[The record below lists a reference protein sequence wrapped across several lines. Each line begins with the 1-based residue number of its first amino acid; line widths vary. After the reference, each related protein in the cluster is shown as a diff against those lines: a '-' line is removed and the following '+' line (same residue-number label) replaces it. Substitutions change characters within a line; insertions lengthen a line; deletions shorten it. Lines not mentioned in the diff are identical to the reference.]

1 MKRNSAEAEFLGRLV
16 RLRLGRAQLAA
27 VRLGVSL
34 RTRLTLWYGALL
46 AITLLT
52 FSGLVYFT
60 LQQNLSS
67 SMDERLT
74 LRADQLRLRIDPSI
88 GNLLQ
93 PEDVAPGVQLQSTLG
108 EFVGT
113 GVYVQ
118 LLNQKAAVI
127 ATPPNLIGEELPVPT
142 SSRQAIVEDRP
153 IFDVVPIAGD
163 QVRVRLLTEPL
174 HLNGTGEVVGAVQV
188 AESFAPF
195 ESTMSAVARLMLLA
209 GVGALLLAVVVG
221 WLLTRAALSPV
232 FRITDTARH
241 IAATGDYRQ
250 RLHVTPPRFG
260 HGDELFFLAATFNDM
275 IARLEHML
283 DSQRRLLADTS
294 HELRN
299 PITIIRGNLALLRRS
314 SVPEASRNEAIVEA
328 EEEAARMG
336 RLVGDLL
343 LLARADAGDIPS
355 FQRERVD
362 LGELASDVV
371 EQARPQAGSC
381 TLSASHDPRCVV
393 LGDRDRLKQLVTN
406 LVENAIRYTPA
417 GGKVDVVVRGGT
429 GLQQRGA
436 TVRSRNARDAGTT
449 TSMAQLTITDTGIG
463 ISPTDLPHVFER
475 FYRAEKA
482 RSRAH
487 GGSGLGLSIAEYIAQ
502 AHGGSIEA
510 SSEGPNR
517 GSTFTVRLPLAPR
530 ADPKR
535 PVSAPVAPVAIG
547 R

>member
-1 MKRNSAEAEFLGRLV
+1 MKRM
-16 RLRLGRAQLAA
+16 

-46 AITLLT
+46 AVTLLI

-60 LQQNLSS
+60 LQQNLYS

-74 LRADQLRLRIDPSI
+74 LRADQLRREVGPSI

-93 PEDVAPGVQLQSTLG
+93 PEDVAPGVQLQSTLS

-127 ATPPNLIGEELPVPT
+127 ATPPNLVGEQLPVPA
-142 SSRQAIVEDRP
+142 SSRSAMVEDRP
-153 IFDVVPIAGD
+153 IFDTVPISGGNAN
-163 QVRVRLLTEPL
+163 VRLLTEPL

-188 AESFAPF
+188 AESLTPS
-195 ESTMSAVARLMLLA
+195 ENTMSAVARLLLSA
-209 GVGALLLAVVVG
+209 GVGALLIAVVVG

-232 FRITDTARH
+232 FRITETARH

-260 HGDELFFLAATFNDM
+260 HGDELFFLASTFNDM

-283 DSQRRLLADTS
+283 ESQRRLLADTS

-299 PITIIRGNLALLRRS
+299 PITIIRGNLALLRRP
-314 SVPEASRNEAIVEA
+314 SVPESSRNEAIVEA

-343 LLARADAGDIPS
+343 LLARADAGDMPS

-362 LGELASDVV
+362 LGELATEVV
-371 EQARPQAGSC
+371 EQALPQAGTRVMSVNC
-381 TLSASHDPRCVV
+381 DPRCIV
-393 LGDRDRLKQLVTN
+393 LGDRDRLKQLIAN

-417 GGKVDVVVRGGT
+417 GGTVDVSVRGGP
-429 GLQQRGA
+429 GLQQPGA
-436 TVRSRNARDAGTT
+436 AVRSRTARDAS
-449 TSMAQLTITDTGIG
+449 TSTPMAQLTITDSGIG
-463 ISPTDLPHVFER
+463 ISPTDLPHVFDR

-510 SSEGPNR
+510 SSQGTNR
-517 GSTFTVRLPLAPR
+517 GSTFTVRLPLASR
-530 ADPKR
+530 TDPAR
-535 PVSAPVAPVAIG
+535 PVTVPVAPVAIG

>member
-1 MKRNSAEAEFLGRLV
+1 MKRMI
-16 RLRLGRAQLAA
+16 
-27 VRLGVSL
+27 RLGVSL

-46 AITLLT
+46 AVTLLT
-52 FSGLVYFT
+52 FSALVYFT

-74 LRADQLRLRIDPSI
+74 LRADQLRREVGPSI

-93 PEDVAPGVQLQSTLG
+93 PEDVAPQVQLQSTLSD
-108 EFVGT
+108 FVGT

-127 ATPPNLIGEELPVPT
+127 ATPPNLVGEDLPVPG
-142 SSRQAIVEDRP
+142 SSRQAINEDRP
-153 IFDVVPIAGD
+153 IFDTVPIAGGNGS
-163 QVRVRLLTEPL
+163 VRLLTEPL
-174 HLNGTGEVVGAVQV
+174 HLNGTDEVVGAVQV
-188 AESFAPF
+188 AESLSPI
-195 ESTMSAVARLMLLA
+195 ENTMSAVARLLA
-209 GVGALLLAVVVG
+209 SAGAAALLLAMLVG

-250 RLHVTPPRFG
+250 RLQVPPPRFG
-260 HGDELFFLAATFNDM
+260 HGDELFFLASTFNDM
-275 IARLEHML
+275 IASLEHML
-283 DSQRRLLADTS
+283 ESQRRLLADTS

-299 PITIIRGNLALLRRS
+299 PITIIRGNLALLRRQ
-314 SVPEASRNEAIVEA
+314 SVPEASRNEAVAEA

-343 LLARADAGDIPS
+343 LLARADAGDMPN

-362 LGELASDVV
+362 LGELVSEVV
-371 EQARPQAGSC
+371 EQARPQAGTRKLNVDC
-381 TLSASHDPRCVV
+381 DPRCIVR
-393 LGDRDRLKQLVTN
+393 GDRDRLKQLVAN

-417 GGKVDVVVRGGT
+417 GGKVEVSVRGGPGPH
-429 GLQQRGA
+429 GLKQGGA
-436 TVRSRNARDAGTT
+436 AVRSRNARDAGTST
-449 TSMAQLTITDTGIG
+449 PMAQLTITDSGIG

-502 AHGGSIEA
+502 AHGGTIQA
-510 SSEGPNR
+510 TSEGTNR
-517 GSTFTVRLPLAPR
+517 GSTFTIRLPLASR
-530 ADPKR
+530 ADPAR
-535 PVSAPVAPVAIG
+535 PVTAPVAPLAVG

>member
-1 MKRNSAEAEFLGRLV
+1 MPSAGHEPVKRMI
-16 RLRLGRAQLAA
+16 
-27 VRLGVSL
+27 RLGVSL
-34 RTRLTLWYGALL
+34 RTRLTLWYGVLL

-60 LQQNLSS
+60 LQQNLWS

-74 LRADQLRLRIDPSI
+74 LRADQLRREVGPNV

-93 PEDVAPGVQLQSTLG
+93 PEDVAPQVQLQSTLT

-127 ATPPNLIGEELPVPT
+127 AMPPNLVGEQLPVPT
-142 SSRQAIVEDRP
+142 SSRQAMIEDRP
-153 IFDVVPIAGD
+153 IFDTVPISGGNAS
-163 QVRVRLLTEPL
+163 VRLLTEPL
-174 HLNGTGEVVGAVQV
+174 HLNGTDEVVGAVQV
-188 AESFAPF
+188 AESLSPL
-195 ESTMSAVARLMLLA
+195 ENTMSAVARLLLSA
-209 GVGALLLAVVVG
+209 GAGALLLAVVVG

-250 RLHVTPPRFG
+250 RLNVTSPRFG
-260 HGDELFFLAATFNDM
+260 HGDELFFLASTFNDM

-283 DSQRRLLADTS
+283 ESQRRLLADTS

-299 PITIIRGNLALLRRS
+299 PITIIRGNLQLLRRLG
-314 SVPEASRNEAIVEA
+314 VPEASRSEAIVEA

-336 RLVGDLL
+336 RLVSDLL
-343 LLARADAGDIPS
+343 LLARADTGDLPS

-362 LGELASDVV
+362 LGELASEVV
-371 EQARPQAGSC
+371 EQARPQAGTR
-381 TLSASHDPRCVV
+381 TLTVTSDARCVV
-393 LGDRDRLKQLVTN
+393 LGDRDRLKQLIAN
-406 LVENAIRYTPA
+406 LVENAIRYTPGSGSVEVA
-417 GGKVDVVVRGGT
+417 LRGGS
-429 GLQQRGA
+429 GLQQRTGG
-436 TVRSRNARDAGTT
+436 VRSRNARDAGTST
-449 TSMAQLTITDTGIG
+449 FMAQLTITDTGIG

-482 RSRAH
+482 RSRTH
-487 GGSGLGLSIAEYIAQ
+487 GGSGLGLSIAAYIAQ

-510 SSEGPNR
+510 SSEGTNR
-517 GSTFTVRLPLAPR
+517 GSTFTVRLPLAVR
-530 ADPKR
+530 SDPTR
-535 PVSAPVAPVAIG
+535 PVTAPVTPVAIG

>member
-1 MKRNSAEAEFLGRLV
+1 MKRIL
-16 RLRLGRAQLAA
+16 
-27 VRLGVSL
+27 RLGVSL

-46 AITLLT
+46 AVTLLT

-74 LRADQLRLRIDPSI
+74 LRADQLRLRISPSL

-93 PEDVAPGVQLQSTLG
+93 PEDVAPGVQLQSTLS

-118 LLNQKAAVI
+118 LLNQKSAVI
-127 ATPPNLIGEELPVPT
+127 ATPPNLLGEQLPVPS
-142 SSRQAIVEDRP
+142 SSRQAIAEDRP
-153 IFDVVPIAGD
+153 IFDTVPVSDGNGS
-163 QVRVRLLTEPL
+163 VRLLTEPL
-174 HLNGTGEVVGAVQV
+174 HLNGTSEVVGAVQV
-188 AESFAPF
+188 AESLSPVDN
-195 ESTMSAVARLMLLA
+195 TMTAVARLLLSA
-209 GVGALLLAVVVG
+209 GALALLLAVVVG
-221 WLLTRAALSPV
+221 WLLTRAALRPV
-232 FRITDTARH
+232 FRITDTARL

-250 RLHVTPPRFG
+250 RLQVRPPRFG

-283 DSQRRLLADTS
+283 ESQRRLLADTS

-299 PITIIRGNLALLRRS
+299 PITIIRGNLALLRRA

-343 LLARADAGDIPS
+343 LLARADTGEGPS

-362 LGELASDVV
+362 LGELAGEVV
-371 EQARPQAGSC
+371 EQARPRAGSR
-381 TLSASHDPRCVV
+381 TLNVMSDARCIV
-393 LGDRDRLKQLVTN
+393 LGDHDRLKQLITN

-417 GGKVDVVVRGGT
+417 AGSVEVTVRGT
-429 GLQQRGA
+429 SGLQQPGGA
-436 TVRSRNARDAGTT
+436 VRSRNARDAGT
-449 TSMAQLTITDTGIG
+449 SKPMAQLTITDSGIG

-502 AHGGSIEA
+502 AHGGSVEA
-510 SSEGPNR
+510 SSQGTNR
-517 GSTFTVRLPLAPR
+517 GSTFTVRLPLASR
-530 ADPKR
+530 ADPRR
-535 PVSAPVAPVAIG
+535 PVTTSVAPVAIG

>member
-1 MKRNSAEAEFLGRLV
+1 MKRAI
-16 RLRLGRAQLAA
+16 
-27 VRLGVSL
+27 RLGVSL

-74 LRADQLRLRIDPSI
+74 LRADQLRREVGPNI

-93 PEDVAPGVQLQSTLG
+93 PEDVAPGVQLQSTLS

-127 ATPPNLIGEELPVPT
+127 ATPPNLVGEELPVPS
-142 SSRQAIVEDRP
+142 SSRQAIAEDRP
-153 IFDVVPIAGD
+153 IFDTVPISGGSAS
-163 QVRVRLLTEPL
+163 VRLLTEPL
-174 HLNGTGEVVGAVQV
+174 HLNGTNEVVGAVEV
-188 AESFAPF
+188 AESLSAFDN
-195 ESTMSAVARLMLLA
+195 TMSAVARLMLSA

-232 FRITDTARH
+232 FRITETARH
-241 IAATGDYRQ
+241 IASTGDYRQ

-283 DSQRRLLADTS
+283 ESQRRLLADTS

-299 PITIIRGNLALLRRS
+299 PITIIRGNLALLRRA

-343 LLARADAGDIPS
+343 LLARADAGDMPS

-362 LGELASDVV
+362 LGELAGDVV
-371 EQARPQAGSC
+371 EQARSRAG
-381 TLSASHDPRCVV
+381 TRKLSAQMDPRCVV
-393 LGDRDRLKQLVTN
+393 MGDRDRLKQLITN

-417 GGKVDVVVRGGT
+417 GGTVDVAVRRTPGVQQAGT
-429 GLQQRGA
+429 TA
-436 TVRSRNARDAGTT
+436 RSRNARDAGTSV
-449 TSMAQLTITDTGIG
+449 SMAQLTITDSGIG

-502 AHGGSIEA
+502 AHGGTIEA
-510 SSEGPNR
+510 SSDGTNR
-517 GSTFTVRLPLAPR
+517 GSTFTVRLPLAARSDPR
-530 ADPKR
+530 R
-535 PVSAPVAPVAIG
+535 PVAPAVAPVAIS

>member
-1 MKRNSAEAEFLGRLV
+1 MKRVL
-16 RLRLGRAQLAA
+16 
-27 VRLGVSL
+27 RLGVSL

-46 AITLLT
+46 AVTLLT

-60 LQQNLSS
+60 LQQNLST

-74 LRADQLRLRIDPSI
+74 LRADQLRLRISPSL

-93 PEDVAPGVQLQSTLG
+93 PEDVAPGVQLQSTLS

-127 ATPPNLIGEELPVPT
+127 ATPPNLLGEQLPVPS
-142 SSRQAIVEDRP
+142 SSRQAIIEDRP
-153 IFDVVPIAGD
+153 IFDTVPIADGNGS
-163 QVRVRLLTEPL
+163 VRLLTEPL
-174 HLNGTGEVVGAVQV
+174 HLNRTSEVVGAVQV
-188 AESFAPF
+188 AESLSPVDN
-195 ESTMSAVARLMLLA
+195 TMTAVARLLLSA
-209 GVGALLLAVVVG
+209 GAFALLLAVGVG
-221 WLLTRAALSPV
+221 WLLTRAALRPV
-232 FRITDTARH
+232 FRITETARH

-250 RLHVTPPRFG
+250 RLQVRPPRFG

-283 DSQRRLLADTS
+283 ESQRRLLADTS

-299 PITIIRGNLALLRRS
+299 PITIIRGNLALLRRA

-343 LLARADAGDIPS
+343 LLARADAGDMPS

-362 LGELASDVV
+362 LGELAGEVV
-371 EQARPQAGSC
+371 EQARPRAGTR
-381 TLSASHDPRCVV
+381 TLSLTSDARCIV
-393 LGDRDRLKQLVTN
+393 LGDRDRLKQLVAN
-406 LVENAIRYTPA
+406 LVENAIRYTP
-417 GGKVDVVVRGGT
+417 GGGSVEVSVRGPA
-429 GLQQRGA
+429 GLQQRGGA
-436 TVRSRNARDAGTT
+436 VRSRNARDAGT
-449 TSMAQLTITDTGIG
+449 SIPMAQLTVTDSGIG

-487 GGSGLGLSIAEYIAQ
+487 GGSGLGLSIAQYIAQ
-502 AHGGSIEA
+502 AHGGSVEA
-510 SSEGPNR
+510 SSQGTNR
-517 GSTFTVRLPLAPR
+517 GSTFTVRLPLASR
-530 ADPKR
+530 ADPRR
-535 PVSAPVAPVAIG
+535 PVTTSVAPVASG